1 MRGEEIPMLRMRAWL
16 GVGLFAA
23 AFMAPLAA
31 QQPLPQHERL
41 AAMAGKWNVEMTA
54 WYKPG
59 AAGVTTR
66 GTSTIESIFNKLF
79 IQEKIETMMNG
90 EPLMT
95 LSLTGFNPATLKY
108 EATRYSNTSPARI
121 VETGEYDE
129 AKKLFELKAAYE
141 FSGSTWQQRT
151 VIRMDSPDTMV
162 ATSYVSFN
170 NVPEWKAVEIKYRRQ
185 GK

>member
-1 MRGEEIPMLRMRAWL
+1 MVRMRAWMSA
-16 GVGLFAA
+16 GVLVAMGVVS
-23 AFMAPLAA
+23 LAA
-31 QQPLPQHERL
+31 QKPLPQHERL
-41 AAMAGKWNVEMTA
+41 AAMAGKWNIEMTA

-59 AAGVTTR
+59 AEGVTTR
-66 GTSTIESIFNKLF
+66 GTSTIEAIFNKLF
-79 IQEKIETMMNG
+79 IQEKIETMVNG

-95 LSLTGFNPATLKY
+95 LSLTGYNPATLKY

-121 VETGEYDE
+121 VETGDYDDT
-129 AKKLFELKAAYE
+129 KKRFELKAAYE

-151 VIRMDSPDTMV
+151 VIQMDSPDTMV

-170 NVPEWKAVEIKYRRQ
+170 KVPEWKAVEIKYRRQ